1 MCLTIYLLLCTATW
15 THSDGYTFRKLIK
28 AQPYPILTLSPPP
41 KHLDFEEDRLNLGVP
56 RQVLNASRMW
66 ACGGG
71 GEGGILHHTGTRA
84 VGDIH
89 ATREQVKCGGGN
101 KDRSAAC
108 IINALLII
116 VLMCCGATWILLT
129 FWCRI
134 SESIYQVLFFEYA
147 I

>member
-71 GEGGILHHTGTRA
+71 GRGVYCITLGRARWGTFVRQESTSEVWGG
-84 VGDIH
+84 
-89 ATREQVKCGGGN
+89 E
-101 KDRSAAC
+101 
-108 IINALLII
+108 
-116 VLMCCGATWILLT
+116 
-129 FWCRI
+129 
-134 SESIYQVLFFEYA
+134 
-147 I
+147 